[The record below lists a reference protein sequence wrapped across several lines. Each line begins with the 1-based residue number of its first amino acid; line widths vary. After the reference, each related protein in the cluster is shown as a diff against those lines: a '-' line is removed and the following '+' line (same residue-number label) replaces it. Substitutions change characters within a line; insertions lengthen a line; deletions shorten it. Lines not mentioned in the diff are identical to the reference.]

1 MMMKNLK
8 VVLTVMVVIFLLGGE
23 VKAQSFEAAKMEDN
37 FSVKFTGTED
47 NYLCFQVEV
56 KGLNE
61 NVSILKISDKQEG
74 ELYAQNWRVK
84 TPFQIFKIEK
94 KDGQQLIFNLQ
105 AGSKEFIKTFSTTT
119 RLIENTI
126 VEENGFVVL

>member
-1 MMMKNLK
+1 MKNLK
-8 VVLTVMVVIFLLGGE
+8 VVVTVMVATFLIGGT
-23 VKAQSFEAAKMEDN
+23 VKAQSFAAAKIEDN

-61 NVSILKISDKQEG
+61 KGSVLKISDRQEG
-74 ELYAQNWRVK
+74 ELYTQNWKVK
-84 TPFQIFKIEK
+84 APFQAFKIEK

-105 AGSKEFIKTFSTTT
+105 VGNKEFIKTFSATT
-119 RLIENTI
+119 RLIENTV